1 MQPTLAGTWLNDMA
15 ASSGHE
21 KMAHVTE
28 GRPRHKTVLALI
40 VVATLIGVIS
50 IFAVWA
56 KRQILETDSWVET
69 SSELVEDHDI
79 QEAVAGFLVDA
90 LYNNVD
96 VEAELSKRLP
106 PQVQSLAGPV
116 AGALRE
122 LADRA
127 ALEALQTPRVQQLWE
142 DANRAAHETFVQVVE
157 DDTDED
163 VTLDLNTI
171 LEDLGDRVG
180 IDVADRLPPDAGQ
193 IQVLGTDQLSAVQDG
208 VRTFRTVGYVLAFGT
223 LLLYAVAIYLA
234 AGWRRQA
241 LRATGF
247 GFIVIGIAGLAIRG
261 FSGDLI
267 VESLAKT
274 AASEPAVNSTWTIG
288 TEMLAGV
295 AWAMIGYG
303 IVLILGA
310 WLAGPG
316 TWAQSVR
323 RTITPVLRERVI
335 GYAVLLVIVLLVF
348 WWAPTQGTQRLL
360 PSLVLIGLMVAGFEA
375 LRAQALRDF
384 PDETF
389 ETLQQRW
396 RSRRA
401 G

>member
-1 MQPTLAGTWLNDMA
+1 
-15 ASSGHE
+15 
-21 KMAHVTE
+21 V
-28 GRPRHKTVLALI
+28 VALI

-50 IFAVWA
+50 VLAVWA
-56 KRQILETDSWVET
+56 KRQVLETDSWVQT
-69 SSELVEDHDI
+69 SSELLSDHAI

-90 LYNNVD
+90 LYSNVD
-96 VEAELSKRLP
+96 VEAELSNRLP
-106 PQVQSLAGPV
+106 PQLQSLSGPV

-127 ALEALQTPRVQQLWE
+127 ALEALQRPRIQQLWE
-142 DANRAAHETFVQVVE
+142 DANRVAHETFIEVVE
-157 DDTDED
+157 DDTDVD

-171 LEDLGDRVG
+171 LGEVGNRVG
-180 IDVADRLPPDAGQ
+180 IDVADRLPADAGQ
-193 IQVLGTDQLSAVQDG
+193 IQILKTDQLSAVQDG

-234 AGWRRQA
+234 EGWRRQA

-247 GFIVIGIAGLAIRG
+247 GFIVIGIAALAIRG
-261 FSGDLI
+261 FAGDLI
-267 VESLAKT
+267 VESLAET

-288 TEMLAGV
+288 TELLAGV

-303 IVLILGA
+303 VALILGA

-316 TWAQSVR
+316 EWARSGR
-323 RTITPVLRERVI
+323 RTITPVLRDRVI
-335 GYAVLLVIVLLVF
+335 GYSVLFVIVLLVF
-348 WWAPTQGTQRLL
+348 WWAPTQGTQRLI
-360 PSLVLIGLMVAGFEA
+360 PSIVLIALMIAGFET
-375 LRAQALRDF
+375 LRGQALRDF

-389 ETLQQRW
+389 ESLQDRW
-396 RSRRA
+396 RARLGRGA

>member
-1 MQPTLAGTWLNDMA
+1 M
-15 ASSGHE
+15 
-21 KMAHVTE
+21 TE
-28 GRPRHKTVLALI
+28 GRPRRKTVVALI

-50 IFAVWA
+50 VLAVWA
-56 KRQILETDSWVET
+56 KRQVLETDSWVQT
-69 SSELVEDHDI
+69 SSELLSDHAI

-90 LYNNVD
+90 LYSNVD
-96 VEAELSKRLP
+96 VEAELSNRLP
-106 PQVQSLAGPV
+106 PQLQSLSGPV

-127 ALEALQTPRVQQLWE
+127 ALEALQRPRIQQLWE
-142 DANRAAHETFVQVVE
+142 DANRVAHETFIEVVE
-157 DDTDED
+157 DDTDVD

-171 LEDLGDRVG
+171 LGEVGNRVG
-180 IDVADRLPPDAGQ
+180 IDVADRLPADAGQ
-193 IQVLGTDQLSAVQDG
+193 IQILKTDQLSAVQDG

-234 AGWRRQA
+234 EGWRRQA

-247 GFIVIGIAGLAIRG
+247 GFIVIGIAALAIRG
-261 FSGDLI
+261 FAGDLI
-267 VESLAKT
+267 VESLAET

-288 TEMLAGV
+288 TELLAGV

-303 IVLILGA
+303 VALILGA

-316 TWAQSVR
+316 EWARSGR
-323 RTITPVLRERVI
+323 RTITPVLRDRVI
-335 GYAVLLVIVLLVF
+335 GYSVLFVIVLLVF
-348 WWAPTQGTQRLL
+348 WWAPTQGTQRLI
-360 PSLVLIGLMVAGFEA
+360 PSIVLIALMIAGFET
-375 LRAQALRDF
+375 LRGQALRDF

-389 ETLQQRW
+389 ESLQDRW
-396 RSRRA
+396 RARLGRGA